1 MEKQIQMKKKKMN
14 NKIIVRN
21 IELRLAGEDSNLI
34 EGQAVVYNSW
44 SRDLGGFTEIIK
56 SGAISQELVDSS
68 DVVANIN
75 HDNNQMV
82 ARWNRGKG
90 TLRLEL
96 REDGLWF
103 SFEAPPTERG
113 KELLWNIR
121 NNNLFECSFAFALP
135 TDASSERWY
144 REDGQLKREI
154 CRIASLYDVS
164 IVTLAAYP
172 ATSVDNREKIDLDII
187 TRSLDEAEAEE
198 KRAEE
203 EANKLEI
210 INKIDDKMK
219 NFLEKINI

>member
-1 MEKQIQMKKKKMN
+1 MN

-34 EGQAVVYNSW
+34 EGQAVVYDSW
-44 SRDLGGFTEIIK
+44 SRDLGGFTEIIR
-56 SGAISQELVDSS
+56 SGAISQELVDNS

-121 NNNLFECSFAFALP
+121 NNNLFECSFAFSLP
-135 TDASSERWY
+135 NTKTCERWY
-144 REDGQLKREI
+144 REEGNLRREI
-154 CRIASLYDVS
+154 SEIGGLYDVS

-198 KRAEE
+198 KRVAE

>member
-1 MEKQIQMKKKKMN
+1 MKMN

-21 IELRLAGEDSNLI
+21 IELRASDEENSRLI
-34 EGQAVVYNSW
+34 SGQAVCFDSW
-44 SRDLGGFTEIIK
+44 SRDLGGFQEIIR
-56 SGAISQELVDSS
+56 SGAITQKLVDSS

-113 KELLWNIR
+113 NELLWNIR
-121 NNNLFECSFAFALP
+121 NNNLFECSFRFSLP
-135 TDASSERWY
+135 INSTCERWY
-144 REDGQLKREI
+144 REEGILRREI
-154 CRIASLYDVS
+154 TQIGGLYDVS

-172 ATSVDNREKIDLDII
+172 DTSVDNREKIDVDLI
-187 TRSLDEAEAEE
+187 TRKLDEAEAEQ

-203 EANKLEI
+203 EAKKLDTISKLDE
-210 INKIDDKMK
+210 KMK
-219 NFLEKINI
+219 SFLEKINI